1 MELADYIEVSFLKLL
16 KKYEAS
22 HYYLAVSGGCDSMVM
37 LSLFQKQD
45 KPFTVLHVNYNLRG
59 SESDKD
65 EALIKLYC
73 KTKSIPF
80 YVLNHQLSEDLEKAG
95 NLQNL
100 AREVRYNFFEGFIAK
115 QKSSILC
122 LAHHKDD
129 QEESFWLAMA
139 RGGGLRAMAGMRI
152 YSPPFLRPFLN
163 HTKAELITYA
173 REKEISWREDLSNQ
187 SNKYSR
193 NVWRNELLPEIKSMI
208 PQLSESVGLLQ
219 KHFEKQVDFDRK
231 QSLSFIPSK
240 SKDFELT
247 TDLLS
252 LMNSN
257 QWIEFLDQIKIR
269 KNLALPLLDLLNGE
283 NGKKLILDSERSD
296 YSTVWKR
303 KNSLYFERKAQ
314 SLSVTPVFKSY
325 TVKSF
330 PAEFSK
336 KELYLDSEKIKG
348 SLTIR
353 LWKKGDRMC
362 PIGMTGSKLISDIL
376 KDDKLHTSSKNKQW
390 VLVDEE
396 KIISLLGYRID
407 RRTIAKKVPCL
418 KVVFELS

>member
-80 YVLNHQLSEDLEKAG
+80 YVLNHQLSKDLKKAG

-139 RGGGLRAMAGMRI
+139 RGGGLR
-152 YSPPFLRPFLN
+152 
-163 HTKAELITYA
+163 
-173 REKEISWREDLSNQ
+173 
-187 SNKYSR
+187 
-193 NVWRNELLPEIKSMI
+193 
-208 PQLSESVGLLQ
+208 
-219 KHFEKQVDFDRK
+219 
-231 QSLSFIPSK
+231 
-240 SKDFELT
+240 
-247 TDLLS
+247 LS
-252 LMNSN
+252 L
-257 QWIEFLDQIKIR
+257 IHI
-269 KNLALPLLDLLNGE
+269 
-283 NGKKLILDSERSD
+283 
-296 YSTVWKR
+296 
-303 KNSLYFERKAQ
+303 
-314 SLSVTPVFKSY
+314 
-325 TVKSF
+325 
-330 PAEFSK
+330 
-336 KELYLDSEKIKG
+336 
-348 SLTIR
+348 
-353 LWKKGDRMC
+353 
-362 PIGMTGSKLISDIL
+362 
-376 KDDKLHTSSKNKQW
+376 
-390 VLVDEE
+390 
-396 KIISLLGYRID
+396 
-407 RRTIAKKVPCL
+407 
-418 KVVFELS
+418 